1 MDSHASR
8 SFGLLSF
15 QRLVPALTPVLIVS
29 LLMFTMACS
38 GASYSRKDALAPV
51 VNISQGLIATK
62 GVTIQA
68 ANGSFVLESGQAF
81 RPPFQVDGYNLWYT
95 SQGQVS
101 RPADL
106 TGRAM
111 NALEIGAERVIVT
124 TPYLDKPLFGV
135 LLLSKV
141 SNKVSSKATG
151 PGSRSYYI
159 EIPETYVREATGGR
173 TSYVYE
179 RIQLEGGDEWF
190 NWALWMSDVD
200 FPPLDGGK
208 DRLSSSEREAMA
220 FENFDKIMMERAQ
233 LQATQQAEAEGG
245 DFGSTLLYILLI
257 GGLVYG
263 IAALAAAEEEEADPY
278 GN

>member
-15 QRLVPALTPVLIVS
+15 QRLVPVLTPVLIVS

-38 GASYSRKDALAPV
+38 GASYSRQDALAPV
-51 VNISQGLIATK
+51 VNVSQGLVATK

-68 ANGSFVLESGQAF
+68 ANGSFVLESGQSF

-95 SQGQVS
+95 SQGQVN

-111 NALEIGAERVIVT
+111 NALEIGAERVIIT

-141 SNKVSSKATG
+141 SAKATG
-151 PGSRSYYI
+151 PGSRSYYV
-159 EIPETYVREATGGR
+159 EIPEMYVREATGGR

-179 RIQLEGGDEWF
+179 RIQVEGGYEWF

-220 FENFDKIMMERAQ
+220 FVNFDKIMTERAQ
-233 LQATQQAEAEGG
+233 QEATQKADDEGG
-245 DFGSTLLYILLI
+245 DFGTTVLYILLI
-257 GGLVYG
+257 GGLIYG
-263 IAALAAAEEEEADPY
+263 LAAAAAAAEEEESSF

>member
-8 SFGLLSF
+8 PFGLHSF
-15 QRLVPALTPVLIVS
+15 QRLAPALVPVLISS
-29 LLMFTMACS
+29 LLLFTVACS
-38 GASYSRKDALAPV
+38 GASYSRQDFLAPV

-68 ANGSFVLESGQAF
+68 ANGSFVLESGQSF

-95 SQGQVS
+95 SQGQVN

-106 TGRAM
+106 TGRAI

-141 SNKVSSKATG
+141 SSKATG

-159 EIPETYVREATGGR
+159 EVPESYVKEATGGR
-173 TSYVYE
+173 TSVVYE
-179 RIQLEGGDEWF
+179 RVQVEGGGEWF

-200 FPPLDGGK
+200 FPPLEGGK
-208 DRLSSSEREAMA
+208 DRLSSTERETMA
-220 FENFDKIMMERAQ
+220 FDNFDKVMMGRMQ
-233 LQATQQAEAEGG
+233 QQAERQAAEEGS
-245 DFGSTLLYILLI
+245 DFGSTILWILLI
-257 GGLVYG
+257 GGLIYG
-263 IAALAAAEEEEADPY
+263 LAVLAEESESTE
-278 GN
+278 